1 MFYTEKR
8 DGFTRLGVIEID
20 GYSIKTP
27 AMLEGEILNKIDFG
41 KAPYAVK
48 KILPEVYEKLKPK
61 GEIKILTG
69 LPAMSP
75 REVAEAFSELR
86 GLKPLFAV
94 ACADPKNVSLLIYL
108 GTDLVDNIM
117 AVAKAYRGIYFLND
131 LEVKIDKLKAFPCNC
146 KFCKSQELSK
156 LSRDEI
162 LEITAMHNTEQLR
175 MEVEKC
181 RILIEEENLRNY
193 VEAKAKLNPEFT
205 ALLRFADLEQS
216 PCFPR
221 FRRSTCFFNSQES
234 LNRFEVRYF
243 LSRIVDCY
251 KPKTKALLLLPC
263 TAKKPYLLSKTHTII
278 RSAVKVNVNEII
290 ISSPLV
296 LPREFELIYPAVNY
310 DTPVTGH
317 WSEEEINFVA
327 SWLLKLVEKGNF
339 EKIVAHVEGGY
350 RKVVER
356 ALKDYDVI
364 FTSDGDILSDESL
377 RRLKKELEG
386 FERYDL
392 FSEMFSH
399 ASRYQFGTG
408 VEGTV
413 KGKYPEIE
421 LVKKDRVARFDLRYG
436 NLDIYSEFA
445 IELLKMGD
453 YVVKIAE
460 FEPTT
465 TIFSAG
471 VEEADPKI
479 RPNDVVVFSN
489 STHYGVGI
497 ARMHGKE
504 MMEAKKG
511 VAIEVRRK
519 YRF

>member
-1 MFYTEKR
+1 
-8 DGFTRLGVIEID
+8 
-20 GYSIKTP
+20 
-27 AMLEGEILNKIDFG
+27 
-41 KAPYAVK
+41 
-48 KILPEVYEKLKPK
+48 
-61 GEIKILTG
+61 
-69 LPAMSP
+69 
-75 REVAEAFSELR
+75 
-86 GLKPLFAV
+86 
-94 ACADPKNVSLLIYL
+94 
-108 GTDLVDNIM
+108 
-117 AVAKAYRGIYFLND
+117 
-131 LEVKIDKLKAFPCNC
+131 
-146 KFCKSQELSK
+146 
-156 LSRDEI
+156 
-162 LEITAMHNTEQLR
+162 
-175 MEVEKC
+175 
-181 RILIEEENLRNY
+181 
-193 VEAKAKLNPEFT
+193 
-205 ALLRFADLEQS
+205 
-216 PCFPR
+216 
-221 FRRSTCFFNSQES
+221 
-234 LNRFEVRYF
+234 
-243 LSRIVDCY
+243 
-251 KPKTKALLLLPC
+251 
-263 TAKKPYLLSKTHTII
+263 
-278 RSAVKVNVNEII
+278 
-290 ISSPLV
+290 
-296 LPREFELIYPAVNY
+296 
-310 DTPVTGH
+310 
-317 WSEEEINFVA
+317 
-327 SWLLKLVEKGNF
+327 F